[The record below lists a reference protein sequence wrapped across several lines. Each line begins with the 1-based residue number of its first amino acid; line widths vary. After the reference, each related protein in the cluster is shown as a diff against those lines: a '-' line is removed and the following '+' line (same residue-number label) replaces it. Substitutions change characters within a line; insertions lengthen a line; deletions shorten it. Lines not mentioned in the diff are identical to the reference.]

1 MADDLRWNSQKTND
15 YAKLKFIARLACNA
29 ISATFLAGA
38 EVERGDAAD
47 GKSATADFTEGLLR
61 SVPRLSATSTVHLL
75 GSRPRRRIPSPRRMP
90 ACSRRDM
97 FHKWLK
103 LAEREFRD
111 VINALVTRGM
121 VIETL
126 PPAPGLGPRYSLAQ
140 ATDEMPVDDGAGD
153 E

>member
-1 MADDLRWNSQKTND
+1 
-15 YAKLKFIARLACNA
+15 
-29 ISATFLAGA
+29 
-38 EVERGDAAD
+38 
-47 GKSATADFTEGLLR
+47 
-61 SVPRLSATSTVHLL
+61 
-75 GSRPRRRIPSPRRMP
+75 
-90 ACSRRDM
+90 M